1 VENEDQVQG
10 QSFGEALAAAT
21 PVVYVTPTVIAI
33 NVIVFVVMVVSG
45 VPVFEPTGDHL
56 IRWGADFGPLTTHGE
71 WWRIVTAAFV
81 HVGLVH
87 LLMNMAILLNIGLF
101 TERLF
106 GNGGF
111 TVLYLLSGLG
121 GSLASL
127 AWRPFTVS
135 AGASGAIFGLY
146 GGLLGFLVLHRQ
158 VIPNEVLR
166 PLMKSAL
173 IFLGYNLIYG
183 LAKSEVDMAAHLGG
197 LATGFCV
204 GCALA
209 PALAAESGG
218 DSTGKRNLAVALAG
232 ALILAVCAR
241 STPVADD
248 LAGELNKFGE
258 TETRLLGLYN
268 TSIREWQASKLNSE
282 QFASVLEKRVL
293 PEWNAERDALGKLS
307 RLPDRQRQVAAVLG
321 QYMSARAD
329 SWALMMRGARAND
342 EALVR
347 QANER
352 QATAEKFAA
361 QIEAMGK

>member
-1 VENEDQVQG
+1 MENEDEVQG
-10 QSFGEALAAAT
+10 QGFAEALAAAT
-21 PVVYVTPTVIAI
+21 PAVFVTPTVIAI

-45 VPVFEPTGDHL
+45 VPVFEPTGDQL

-71 WWRIVTAAFV
+71 WWRILTATFV
-81 HVGLVH
+81 HVGLMHV
-87 LLMNMAILLNIGLF
+87 LVNMVILLNIGMF

-111 TVLYLLSGLG
+111 AVLYLLSGLG

-135 AGASGAIFGLY
+135 AGASGAIFGVY
-146 GGLLGFLVLHRQ
+146 GGLLGFLILHRQ
-158 VIPNEVLR
+158 IVPGEVLR

-183 LAKSEVDMAAHLGG
+183 LAKSEVDVAAHLGG

-209 PALAAESGG
+209 PALVAPAE
-218 DSTGKRNLAVALAG
+218 DSGKRSLTVALAG
-232 ALILAVCAR
+232 ALILAFCAKGI
-241 STPVADD
+241 PVADD
-248 LAGELNKFGE
+248 LTGELNKFGE
-258 TETRLLGLYN
+258 TETRLLDLYN
-268 TSIREWQASKLNSE
+268 TSIRKWQASQLNSE
-282 QFASVLEKRVL
+282 QFAAVLEKRVL
-293 PEWNAERDALGKLS
+293 PEWNAERAALGRLN
-307 RLPDRQRQVAAVLG
+307 RLPDRQRQVAAVLS

-329 SWALMMRGARAND
+329 SWSLLMRGARAD
-342 EALVR
+342 DAALVR

-352 QATAEKFAA
+352 QATAEKYAA